1 MPRVYRIFLVI
12 LFLGFAIKGSH
23 ATGISPDEV
32 IGVFHDVLLNVMKK
46 ANLTTPKERYLH
58 LESACDKAFA
68 FDFMI
73 KLASG
78 TSWRKADKHQQIEL
92 AKAFRRMTIATYAY
106 RFKNYSGQFFKTIK
120 TLAGMR
126 KTHLVYTQI
135 ITPGS
140 KNQNKSVQ
148 LTYVTRKFS
157 TGWKIV
163 DILLEGG
170 ISELSVRHSEYR
182 TILRT
187 NGARKL
193 AELLNRKA
201 DQLISN

>member
-1 MPRVYRIFLVI
+1 
-12 LFLGFAIKGSH
+12 
-23 ATGISPDEV
+23 
-32 IGVFHDVLLNVMKK
+32 
-46 ANLTTPKERYLH
+46 
-58 LESACDKAFA
+58 
-68 FDFMI
+68 
-73 KLASG
+73 
-78 TSWRKADKHQQIEL
+78 
-92 AKAFRRMTIATYAY
+92 
-106 RFKNYSGQFFKTIK
+106 
-120 TLAGMR
+120 MR

-140 KNQNKSVQ
+140 KNQYKSVQ

-182 TILRT
+182 TILQT
-187 NGARKL
+187 NGVRKL